1 MDIKNRILILKN
13 NCYARLLKI
22 HPINFSLK
30 SEYEKE
36 QIIDSYKQFL
46 NLCDFD
52 FQIIIKT
59 KKENVNSHVNYIL
72 RKNVTSNK
80 LLQEYCNY
88 IENLINS
95 KEIFL
100 KMFYLIYSINGKNF
114 ESLIKVEDELNKK
127 YNKIEK
133 YLKNCGN
140 DVDDLS
146 GYTDE
151 EFCNL
156 ISTFINERENLY
168 EFY

>member
-1 MDIKNRILILKN
+1 
-13 NCYARLLKI
+13 
-22 HPINFSLK
+22 
-30 SEYEKE
+30 
-36 QIIDSYKQFL
+36 
-46 NLCDFD
+46 
-52 FQIIIKT
+52 
-59 KKENVNSHVNYIL
+59 
-72 RKNVTSNK
+72 
-80 LLQEYCNY
+80 
-88 IENLINS
+88 
-95 KEIFL
+95 
-100 KMFYLIYSINGKNF
+100 MFYLIYSINGKNF